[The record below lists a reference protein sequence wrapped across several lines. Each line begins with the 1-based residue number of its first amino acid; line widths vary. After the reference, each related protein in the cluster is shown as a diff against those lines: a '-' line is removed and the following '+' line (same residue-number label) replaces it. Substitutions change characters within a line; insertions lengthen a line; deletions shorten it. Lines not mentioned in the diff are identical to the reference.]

1 MLKSRILRCDW
12 YSIYEYPTPNE
23 VLERKMHDNSILY
36 SIFLIFSGAAVLS
49 TLALYTR
56 QSLLVAYMLLGVL
69 LGPWGFGL
77 IADAS
82 VVREIGDVGIIF
94 LMFLLGLNLQPQ
106 NLLHM
111 FKKTTWIAIVSSVVF
126 AVVGYF
132 IARIFH
138 FTQIESWIIGGA
150 MMFSSTIIGLKLLP
164 TTILHHQHTGEIMIS
179 ILLMQDLIAI
189 IFLLF
194 IHASMGGLELMDLG
208 LVSLSLPAL
217 IIISFLF
224 ERYVLVKLFARF
236 DRVREYMFLLAIA
249 WCLGIS
255 EIANVIG
262 LSREI
267 GAFIA
272 GVTIASSPIALYIAE
287 SLKPIRDFFLVMFF
301 FAVGA
306 SFNLQFFPQVAVPSI
321 ILGLLLLLIKPL
333 TFSLLLRSVK
343 ETRHVAW
350 EVGVRLGQSSEFS
363 LLIAYLAMSSGLI
376 SAAASNL
383 VQAATMITFVASS
396 YIVVLR
402 FPTPVAISDRL
413 RRD

>member
-1 MLKSRILRCDW
+1 
-12 YSIYEYPTPNE
+12 
-23 VLERKMHDNSILY
+23 MHDNSILY

-49 TLALYTR
+49 TVALYTR

-69 LGPWGFGL
+69 LGPWGFAL
-77 IADAS
+77 IADPS
-82 VVREIGDVGIIF
+82 VVREVGDVGILF

-106 NLLHM
+106 NLLHL
-111 FKKTTWIAIVSSVVF
+111 FKKTIWISIVSSIVF
-126 AVVGYF
+126 ALLGYAV
-132 IARIFH
+132 ARLFH
-138 FTQIESWIIGGA
+138 FSVIESWVIGGA

-194 IHASMGGLELMDLG
+194 IHASTGGLKLIDLG
-208 LVSLSLPAL
+208 MVSLSLPAL
-217 IIISFLF
+217 IIFSFVF
-224 ERYVLVKLFARF
+224 ERFVLLKLFSRF

-249 WCLGIS
+249 WCMGVS
-255 EIANVIG
+255 ELANIIG

-272 GVTIASSPIALYIAE
+272 GVSIASSPIALYIAE

-306 SFNLQFFPQVAVPSI
+306 SFNLKFFPQVALPSI
-321 ILGLLLLLIKPL
+321 ILGLLLLIIKPAI
-333 TFSLLLRSVK
+333 FNLLLRSVK
-343 ETRHVAW
+343 ETRHVAL

-363 LLIAYLAMSSGLI
+363 LLIAYLAASSALI
-376 SAAASNL
+376 NAAASNL
-383 VQAATMITFVASS
+383 IQAATMITFIASS
-396 YIVVLR
+396 YIVVLLY
-402 FPTPVAISDRL
+402 PTPVAISDRL

>member
-1 MLKSRILRCDW
+1 MQQ
-12 YSIYEYPTPNE
+12 
-23 VLERKMHDNSILY
+23 NSILY
-36 SIFLIFSGAAVLS
+36 SIFLIFSGAAGLS
-49 TLALYTR
+49 TVALYTR

-69 LGPWGFGL
+69 IGPWGFGL

-82 VVREIGDVGIIF
+82 VVREIGDVGILF

-106 NLLHM
+106 NLLHL
-111 FKKTTWIAIVSSVVF
+111 FKKTIWIALVSSIVF
-126 AVVGYF
+126 AILGYS
-132 IARIFH
+132 IARLFH
-138 FTQIESWIIGGA
+138 FSIIESWVIGGA

-189 IFLLF
+189 IFLLI
-194 IHASMGGLELMDLG
+194 IHASMGGLKLIDLG
-208 LVSLSLPAL
+208 VVSLSLPVL
-217 IIISFLF
+217 IVFSFLF
-224 ERYVLVKLFARF
+224 ERYVLLKLFARF

-249 WCLGIS
+249 WCLGVS
-255 EIANVIG
+255 ELAIVMG

-272 GVTIASSPIALYIAE
+272 GVSIASSPIALYIAE

-306 SFNLQFFPQVAVPSI
+306 SFNLQFFPQVAISSI
-321 ILGLLLLLIKPL
+321 LLGCLLLVVKPV
-333 TFSLLLRSVK
+333 TFNMLLRSVK
-343 ETRHVAW
+343 ETRPVAW

-363 LLIAYLAMSSGLI
+363 LLIAYMAASSGLI
-376 SAAASNL
+376 NAEASNL
-383 VQAATMITFVASS
+383 IQAATMITFVASS

-402 FPTPVAISDRL
+402 YPTPVATSDRL

>member
-1 MLKSRILRCDW
+1 
-12 YSIYEYPTPNE
+12 
-23 VLERKMHDNSILY
+23 MHDNSILY
-36 SIFLIFSGAAVLS
+36 SIFLIFCGAAALS
-49 TLALYTR
+49 TVALYTR

-69 LGPWGFGL
+69 LGPSGLGL

-82 VVREIGDVGIIF
+82 MVREIGDVGIIF

-111 FKKTTWIAIVSSVVF
+111 FKKTTWIAIISSIVF
-126 AVVGYF
+126 ALTGY
-132 IARIFH
+132 IVARLFH
-138 FTQIESWIIGGA
+138 FSQIESMIVGGA

-189 IFLLF
+189 ILLLV
-194 IHASMGGLELMDLG
+194 IHASTRGLQLIDLG

-217 IIISFLF
+217 ILFAFLF
-224 ERYVLVKLFARF
+224 ERFVLLKLFARF
-236 DRVREYMFLLAIA
+236 DRVREYMFLLSIA
-249 WCLGIS
+249 WCLGVS
-255 EIANVIG
+255 ELASMIG

-272 GVTIASSPIALYIAE
+272 GVSIASSPIALYIAE

-306 SFNLQFFPQVAVPSI
+306 SFNLKFFPEVAIPAM
-321 ILGLLLLLIKPL
+321 ILGGSLLLIKPIA
-333 TFSLLLRSVK
+333 FSLLLRSVK

-350 EVGVRLGQSSEFS
+350 EVGMRLGQSSEFS
-363 LLIAYLAMSSGLI
+363 LLIGYLAASLGLI
-376 SAAASNL
+376 NAAASNL
-383 VQAATMITFVASS
+383 IQAATMITFVASS
-396 YIVVLR
+396 YIIVMK
-402 FPTPVAISDRL
+402 FPTPVAASDRL

>member
-1 MLKSRILRCDW
+1 M
-12 YSIYEYPTPNE
+12 NN
-23 VLERKMHDNSILY
+23 NSILY
-36 SIFLIFSGAAVLS
+36 SIFLIFSGAALLS

-69 LGPWGFGL
+69 LGPWGLKF
-77 IADAS
+77 IADPS
-82 VVREIGDVGIIF
+82 MIREIGDVGILF

-111 FKKTTWIAIVSSVVF
+111 FKKTTWIAVVSSVVF
-126 AVVGYF
+126 ALIGF
-132 IARIFH
+132 LIARLSH
-138 FTQIESWIIGGA
+138 FNIIESWIIGGA

-189 IFLLF
+189 IFLLI
-194 IHASMGGLELMDLG
+194 IHASMRGLKLMDLG
-208 LVSLSLPAL
+208 VVSLSLPFL
-217 IIISFLF
+217 IIFAFLF
-224 ERYVLVKLFARF
+224 ERFVLLKLFSRF

-249 WCLGIS
+249 WCLGFS
-255 EIANVIG
+255 ELAEVVG

-272 GVTIASSPIALYIAE
+272 GVSIASSPIALYIAE

-306 SFNLQFFPQVAVPSI
+306 SFNLQFFPQVALPSI
-321 ILGLLLLLIKPL
+321 ILGLSLLVVKPV
-333 TFSLLLRSVK
+333 TFSLLLRSVQ

-363 LLIAYLAMSSGLI
+363 LLIGYLALTSALI

-383 VQAATMITFVASS
+383 IQAATMITFIASS
-396 YIVVLR
+396 YLVVLK
-402 FPTPVAISDRL
+402 FPTPVAISDKL